1 MAMKIEHEI
10 QSIRFEGDYL
20 IVVVDNNEIKIA
32 LKEISP
38 RLTQASDNVRNDYDI
53 SPSGYGI
60 HWRQLDEDLSINGLI
75 EKSNK

>member
-1 MAMKIEHEI
+1 MKNEHEI

-20 IVVVDNNEIKIA
+20 IVVVDNKEIKIA
-32 LKEISP
+32 LKEVSP
-38 RLTQASDNVRNDYDI
+38 RLTQAPDEVRNDYDI